1 MKQEYVVIVYHIGNV
16 LPTYEIQ
23 GTEFLGEPK
32 QSTWVD
38 PVAAS
43 RLPEGVTPCVHE
55 GPTVEELKREGLVG
69 LYIPLKD
76 LNNTVEKRY
85 FEHKARMS
93 RYGRS

>member
-1 MKQEYVVIVYHIGNV
+1 VTVYHVGNV
-16 LPTYEIQ
+16 LPTFEIQ
-23 GTEFLGEPK
+23 GSEFLGEPR

-43 RLPEGVTPCVHE
+43 RLPEGVEPYVHE

-76 LNNTVEKRY
+76 LTTDVEKRY
-85 FEHKARMS
+85 FEHKARIANA
-93 RYGRS
+93 RYKT